1 MLYDDKVFPN
11 PEMFDP
17 GHFLD
22 DSGNFKKSDH
32 FMPFSA
38 GNKIFSFVT
47 SKDKMLWGRR
57 VGGGGDQLELLIKF
71 PLRGWL
77 DCSFPILRC
86 RNCNAHT
93 LSLLIIYA
101 LYCSKLPKLWKDD
114 PILSNSEIK
123 FELGAENIR
132 EEHLIHKEPCVVKLE
147 TSRCVEDWWRCS

>member
-1 MLYDDKVFPN
+1 MTKYFLTQKCLTLATSWMTVVTLKRVTTSCLSQQVTKFFPSLLQRTRC
-11 PEMFDP
+11 F
-17 GHFLD
+17 G
-22 DSGNFKKSDH
+22 G
-32 FMPFSA
+32 
-38 GNKIFSFVT
+38 G
-47 SKDKMLWGRR
+47 G
-57 VGGGGDQLELLIKF
+57 GGGGDQLELLIKF